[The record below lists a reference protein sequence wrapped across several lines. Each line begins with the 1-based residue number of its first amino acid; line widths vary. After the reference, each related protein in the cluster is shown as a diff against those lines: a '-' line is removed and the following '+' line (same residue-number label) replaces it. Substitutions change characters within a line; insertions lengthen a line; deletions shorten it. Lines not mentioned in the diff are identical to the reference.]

1 MVRLDATALGRGFIT
16 AGLVHLLVPNALLAA
31 ARYAYKR
38 VLAVDL
44 DVDERA
50 ERRVRAVGLAM
61 LAVGTVVGADDR
73 SLSVALERS

>member
-1 MVRLDATALGRGFIT
+1 MVRLDATTLGRGFVT
-16 AGLVHLLVPNALLAA
+16 AGLVHLLAPNALLAA

-38 VLAVDL
+38 FLAVDL
-44 DVDERA
+44 DVDDRA

-61 LAVGTVVGADDR
+61 LATGTVVASDDR